1 MLNSSNFFKNND
13 DGEIMIIT
21 TVVLLIQTLTL
32 HLFITSLIEGMWS
45 EIFLSSEQGHYLRN
59 QIMWVRLSIFLTAN
73 FVKNSYSLLQFLT
86 IILIIINSTLM
97 GSELITSYY
106 NLKTFY
112 RPILMIYGG
121 NSLHIHLENNFL
133 GCLWLT
139 MRFYTKLGKFRNWTS
154 LL

>member
-59 QIMWVRLSIFLTAN
+59 QIM
-73 FVKNSYSLLQFLT
+73 
-86 IILIIINSTLM
+86 
-97 GSELITSYY
+97 
-106 NLKTFY
+106 
-112 RPILMIYGG
+112 
-121 NSLHIHLENNFL
+121 
-133 GCLWLT
+133 
-139 MRFYTKLGKFRNWTS
+139 
-154 LL
+154 